1 MKSGKQSSLNNLSNV
16 MNDPMQFISFF
27 IQQGDPE
34 MLKGIIDKIDMLKNG
49 ADCLQIACA
58 MGKEKMVE
66 FFIEKGVDVLNPPEL
81 V

>member
-1 MKSGKQSSLNNLSNV
+1 

-58 MGKEKMVE
+58 
-66 FFIEKGVDVLNPPEL
+66 
-81 V
+81 